1 MIQSFR
7 HWLFQ
12 VLEQHGNGLGVMAHL
27 INISLMLLI
36 LLNVISIIISS
47 EVEIHQRYLPFFEL
61 FEVFSLMIFT
71 LEYFV
76 RVWISVEHDDRRRTH
91 YIKARLRYML
101 TPMALIDLFAIV
113 PSYFMVIFGTD
124 LLVLR
129 ALRLVRVF
137 KLTRYSRS
145 MELLVTVAKQEA
157 ETMISAIFI
166 LWIMIIIAA
175 TGIFLVEGD
184 IQPKEF
190 GSIPRALWWATVT
203 LTTVGYGDVVPV
215 TVMGKVFGV
224 VIVILGIGMAAL
236 PAGILASGFTSEIN
250 RRRERFKLK
259 IMSWLKDG
267 DSSMQLKKQ
276 RLNQLRLE
284 LGIGR
289 QDASVMILEAR
300 NEMKMASHLD
310 CPHCGNSIHIHHSH
324 GNIHLEKREK

>member
-1 MIQSFR
+1 MQTLR
-7 HWLFQ
+7 QWLYQ
-12 VLEQHGNGLGVMAHL
+12 VLENHAKGLGIPSHL
-27 INISLMLLI
+27 INLGLMLLI
-36 LLNVISIIISS
+36 LLNVISIILSS
-47 EVEIHQRYLPFFEL
+47 EAQIHARYQIF
-61 FEVFSLMIFT
+61 FEVFEVISLMIFT
-71 LEYFV
+71 LEYFA
-76 RVWISVEHDDRRRTH
+76 RVWISVEHDDRRRKH
-91 YIKARLRYML
+91 PVKGRLRYML
-101 TPMALIDLFAIV
+101 TPMALIDLLAIV
-113 PSYFMVIFGTD
+113 PSYFMVLFGTD
-124 LLVLR
+124 LLILR

-166 LWIMIIIAA
+166 LWIMIVIAA

-184 IQPKEF
+184 IQPEEF

-203 LTTVGYGDVVPV
+203 LTTVGYGDVVPI

-236 PAGILASGFTSEIN
+236 PAGILASGFTTEIN

-259 IMSWLKDG
+259 ILSWLKDG
-267 DSSMQLKKQ
+267 DSSIQLKKQ
-276 RLNQLRLE
+276 RLDDLRLE

-289 QDASVMILEAR
+289 QDASMMIIEAR
-300 NEMKMASHLD
+300 NELKMSHHLD

-324 GNIHLEKREK
+324 GNIHLEKRNKQ

>member
-1 MIQSFR
+1 MKKRLR
-7 HWLFQ
+7 HWLYQ
-12 VLEQHGNGLGVMAHL
+12 VLENHGAGLGLSARL
-27 INISLMLLI
+27 INLGLMLLI
-36 LLNVISIIISS
+36 LLNVISIVISS
-47 EVEIHQRYLPFFEL
+47 EVEIHQRYIIFFEL
-61 FEVFSLMIFT
+61 FEVFSLVIFT
-71 LEYFV
+71 LEYFA
-76 RVWISVEHDDRRRTH
+76 RVWISVEQDDKCRTH
-91 YIKARLRYML
+91 HIKSRLRYML
-101 TPMALIDLFAIV
+101 TPMALIDLLAII

-203 LTTVGYGDVVPV
+203 LTTVGYGDVVPI
-215 TVMGKVFGV
+215 TIMGKIFGV

-236 PAGILASGFTSEIN
+236 PAGILASGFTTEIN

-259 IMSWLKDG
+259 IIGWLKDS
-267 DSSMQLKKQ
+267 DSTAQLKKE
-276 RLNQLRLE
+276 RLSELRTE

-289 QDASVMILEAR
+289 QDASMMIIEAR
-300 NEMKMASHLD
+300 NEKKMASHID
-310 CPHCGNSIHIHHSH
+310 CPHCGNSIHVHHSH
-324 GNIHLEKREK
+324 GNIHLETK

>member
-12 VLEQHGNGLGVMAHL
+12 VLEQHGNGLGLMAHL
-27 INISLMLLI
+27 INLSLMLLI

-71 LEYFV
+71 LEYFA
-76 RVWISVEHDDRRRTH
+76 RVWISIEHDDRRRSH

-101 TPMALIDLFAIV
+101 TPMALIDLLAIV

-124 LLVLR
+124 LLMLR

-157 ETMISAIFI
+157 ENMISAIFI
-166 LWIMIIIAA
+166 LWILIIIAA
-175 TGIFLVEGD
+175 TGIFLLEGH

-215 TVMGKVFGV
+215 TVMGKIFGI

-259 IMSWLKDG
+259 IMSWLRDG

-300 NEMKMASHLD
+300 NEMKTASHID

-324 GNIHLEKREK
+324 GNVHLEKRKK